1 GGMATALAPAVAAA
15 TSQPR
20 ALKATAL
27 PAVAIARDKHA
38 MRRCLA
44 AAGVPVPRFRLVR
57 LADDPAALAGD
68 VEYPCVLKPLA
79 LSASRGVIRANDP
92 REFVAALRRV
102 AALPASVE
110 AALPD
115 EARPALLVEGI
126 IPGRE
131 VALEG
136 LLIGGT
142 LHVLAL
148 FDKPDPL
155 DGPFFEETIYVTPS
169 RLAEAMQAEIAAV
182 TRDACS
188 ALGLTE
194 GPIHAELRLNERGPF
209 VLEIAARSIGGLCSR
224 TLTFGTGLSLEE
236 LILCHALG
244 RPLESLER
252 ERRAAGV
259 MMIPIPRAG
268 RLASVRG
275 ADEAAAVDG
284 VQDVAITMH
293 PGQEMVPLPEGW
305 QYLGFIFARAET
317 PDAGERARRRGHAL
331 PPFDLEEGAARQ
343 AGEADAAGPR
353 SPRPDAP
360 PGGRAR
366 RAADRAQPA
375 HAPDDVGNRQRR
387 GVPRHR
393 RSRHDPIEGE
403 DGLRLGGPRRRH
415 AERGRKLLGGTRAR
429 SAEHAHRARAARQ
442 QHRRL
447 RARLAPAGVSRGRA
461 GRSTLAPPDD
471 RRDQRSAR
479 VHRAAA
485 DPSRSRGRRAG
496 RRVRPSGG
504 LHLRGKEPRG
514 APGRPG

>member
-1 GGMATALAPAVAAA
+1 MRSSANRLLLLLPTTTYRTEAFVEAAAKLGVELVCASERPSTFEALALDSLVTLDFGDPDASAETIAQLAARRPIDAVVPVDDLTTVVAAA
-15 TSQPR
+15 ICQR
-20 ALKATAL
+20 LGLKANSL
-27 PAVAIARDKHA
+27 PAVAMARDKHA

-57 LADDPAALAGD
+57 LADDPAALGAD

-79 LSASRGVIRANDP
+79 LSASRGVIRADDP
-92 REFVAALRRV
+92 REFVAAFRRI
-102 AALPASVE
+102 AAILESVE
-110 AALPD
+110 APLPD
-115 EARPALLVEGI
+115 EARRALLVEEF

-131 VALEG
+131 IALEG

-142 LHVLAL
+142 LHGLAL

-169 RLAEAMQAEIAAV
+169 RLAQAVQAEIAAA

-284 VQDVAITMH
+284 VEDVAITMH
-293 PGQEMVPLPEGW
+293 PGQEVVPLPEGW

-317 PDAGERARRRGHAL
+317 PDAVEHAL
-331 PPFDLEEGAARQ
+331 
-343 AGEADAAGPR
+343 
-353 SPRPDAP
+353 
-360 PGGRAR
+360 R
-366 RAADRAQPA
+366 RA
-375 HAPDDVGNRQRR
+375 HALLRFD
-387 GVPRHR
+387 
-393 RSRHDPIEGE
+393 IE
-403 DGLRLGGPRRRH
+403 
-415 AERGRKLLGGTRAR
+415 
-429 SAEHAHRARAARQ
+429 
-442 QHRRL
+442 
-447 RARLAPAGVSRGRA
+447 
-461 GRSTLAPPDD
+461 
-471 RRDQRSAR
+471 
-479 VHRAAA
+479 
-485 DPSRSRGRRAG
+485 
-496 RRVRPSGG
+496 
-504 LHLRGKEPRG
+504 
-514 APGRPG
+514 

>member
-1 GGMATALAPAVAAA
+1 LLLLLPTTTYRTEAFVEAAAKLGVELVCASERPSTFEALAPDSLVTLDFGDPDASAETIARLAARRPIDAVVPVDDLTTVVAAA
-15 TSQPR
+15 IGQR
-20 ALKATAL
+20 LGLKANSL
-27 PAVAIARDKHA
+27 PAVAMARDKHA

-57 LADDPAALAGD
+57 LADDPAALGAD

-92 REFVAALRRV
+92 REFVAAFRRI
-102 AALPASVE
+102 AAILESVE
-110 AALPD
+110 APLPD
-115 EARPALLVEGI
+115 EARRALLVEEF

-142 LHVLAL
+142 LHGLAL

-169 RLAEAMQAEIAAV
+169 RLAQAVQAEIAAA

-284 VQDVAITMH
+284 VEDVAITMH
-293 PGQEMVPLPEGW
+293 PGQEVVPLPEGW

-317 PDAGERARRRGHAL
+317 PDAVEHAL
-331 PPFDLEEGAARQ
+331 
-343 AGEADAAGPR
+343 
-353 SPRPDAP
+353 
-360 PGGRAR
+360 R
-366 RAADRAQPA
+366 RA
-375 HAPDDVGNRQRR
+375 HALLRFD
-387 GVPRHR
+387 
-393 RSRHDPIEGE
+393 IE
-403 DGLRLGGPRRRH
+403 
-415 AERGRKLLGGTRAR
+415 
-429 SAEHAHRARAARQ
+429 
-442 QHRRL
+442 
-447 RARLAPAGVSRGRA
+447 
-461 GRSTLAPPDD
+461 
-471 RRDQRSAR
+471 
-479 VHRAAA
+479 
-485 DPSRSRGRRAG
+485 
-496 RRVRPSGG
+496 
-504 LHLRGKEPRG
+504 
-514 APGRPG
+514 

>member
-1 GGMATALAPAVAAA
+1 VPVDDLTTVVAAA
-15 TSQPR
+15 VGQR
-20 ALKATAL
+20 LGLKANSL

-44 AAGVPVPRFRLVR
+44 ATGVPVPRFRLAR
-57 LADDPAALAGD
+57 LADDPAALAAD

-92 REFVAALRRV
+92 REFVAAFRRI
-102 AALPASVE
+102 AAILESVE
-110 AALPD
+110 APLPD
-115 EARPALLVEGI
+115 EARRALLVEEF

-169 RLAEAMQAEIAAV
+169 RLAAAVQAEIAAA

-284 VQDVAITMH
+284 VEDVAITTH
-293 PGQEMVPLPEGW
+293 PGQEVVPLPEGW

-317 PDAGERARRRGHAL
+317 PDAGEHAL
-331 PPFDLEEGAARQ
+331 
-343 AGEADAAGPR
+343 
-353 SPRPDAP
+353 
-360 PGGRAR
+360 R
-366 RAADRAQPA
+366 RA
-375 HAPDDVGNRQRR
+375 HALLRFD
-387 GVPRHR
+387 
-393 RSRHDPIEGE
+393 IE
-403 DGLRLGGPRRRH
+403 
-415 AERGRKLLGGTRAR
+415 
-429 SAEHAHRARAARQ
+429 
-442 QHRRL
+442 
-447 RARLAPAGVSRGRA
+447 
-461 GRSTLAPPDD
+461 
-471 RRDQRSAR
+471 
-479 VHRAAA
+479 
-485 DPSRSRGRRAG
+485 
-496 RRVRPSGG
+496 
-504 LHLRGKEPRG
+504 
-514 APGRPG
+514 